1 MKQAAKQIRS
11 VGVVVLGNAILTFAI
26 AAFVLPNR
34 LISGGVTGIALVF
47 EHFFSMDVSAG
58 VAVANGV
65 LFLAGAV
72 VLGKK
77 FALTTLLSTVLYPV
91 FLSLFRQ
98 LDALQHLTQDT
109 LLAALYA
116 GILMGAGM
124 GLVIREGSST
134 GGMDIPPLILNK
146 YFGWSV
152 PALIYVFDTA
162 ILLTQVFFSTSEQVL
177 YGIAVV
183 LVTSLVMDRV
193 MVMGKNQAQVTVITP
208 RYEEVAQAVQEK
220 LDRGCGDDGGLPAG
234 VDRPEQ
240 TGAGDRRGGLFGH
253 QQGQRGAG
261 PRLLPGKTA
270 HRGRLRPD
278 GAGVA
283 SPRQAAFW
291 AQKKPPAVG
300 AASGLF

>member
-47 EHFFSMDVSAG
+47 EHFFAMDVSAG
-58 VAVANGV
+58 VAVANEV

-98 LDALQHLTQDT
+98 LDVLQHLTQDT

-134 GGMDIPPLILNK
+134 GGMDIP
-146 YFGWSV
+146 
-152 PALIYVFDTA
+152 
-162 ILLTQVFFSTSEQVL
+162 
-177 YGIAVV
+177 
-183 LVTSLVMDRV
+183 R
-193 MVMGKNQAQVTVITP
+193 
-208 RYEEVAQAVQEK
+208 
-220 LDRGCGDDGGLPAG
+220 
-234 VDRPEQ
+234 
-240 TGAGDRRGGLFGH
+240 
-253 QQGQRGAG
+253 
-261 PRLLPGKTA
+261 
-270 HRGRLRPD
+270 
-278 GAGVA
+278 
-283 SPRQAAFW
+283 
-291 AQKKPPAVG
+291 
-300 AASGLF
+300 

>member
-47 EHFFSMDVSAG
+47 EHFFAMDVSAG

-77 FALTTLLSTVLYPV
+77 FALTTLLSTLLYPV

-98 LDALQHLTQDT
+98 LDVLQHLTQDT

-193 MVMGKNQAQVTVITP
+193 MVMGKNQTQVTIITP

-220 LDRGCGDDGGLPAG
+220 LDRGCTFLETVSGHLHRPGRAVMTVISQRELAALNKLVQGIDGEAFL
-234 VDRPEQ
+234 VISKVNEV
-240 TGAGDRRGGLFGH
+240 
-253 QQGQRGAG
+253 
-261 PRLLPGKTA
+261 
-270 HRGRLRPD
+270 RGRGFSMGKRHTAAVSD
-278 GAGVA
+278 
-283 SPRQAAFW
+283 QAAR
-291 AQKKPPAVG
+291 G
-300 AASGLF
+300 

>member
-47 EHFFSMDVSAG
+47 EHFFAMDVSAG

-77 FALTTLLSTVLYPV
+77 FALTTLLSTLLYPV

-98 LDALQHLTQDT
+98 LDVLQHLTQDT

-146 YFGWSV
+146 YVGWSV

-162 ILLTQVFFSTSEQVL
+162 ILLT
-177 YGIAVV
+177 
-183 LVTSLVMDRV
+183 
-193 MVMGKNQAQVTVITP
+193 
-208 RYEEVAQAVQEK
+208 
-220 LDRGCGDDGGLPAG
+220 
-234 VDRPEQ
+234 
-240 TGAGDRRGGLFGH
+240 
-253 QQGQRGAG
+253 
-261 PRLLPGKTA
+261 
-270 HRGRLRPD
+270 
-278 GAGVA
+278 
-283 SPRQAAFW
+283 
-291 AQKKPPAVG
+291 
-300 AASGLF
+300 